1 MARREI
7 QEINASSMAD
17 IAFLLLI
24 FFLVSTTMN
33 VDSGLERLLPP
44 MQDEAVEPPKI
55 LDRNLLEV
63 FINKDNNMMVEQ
75 KVTNL
80 KDLRRITKEFIMN
93 PQNKEDLPVVT
104 NETDEVLGDIRIT
117 KKHVISLKNDRG
129 TSYETYITVHNELT
143 AAYNELKNE
152 LALEKFNM
160 DYIDLDQE
168 KKEAIDKVLP
178 MRISEAEP
186 N

>member
-33 VDSGLERLLPP
+33 IDSGIERLLPP
-44 MQDEAVEPPKI
+44 IQEEDIEPPKI

-63 FINKDNNMMVEQ
+63 FVNKDNNMMVEQ

-80 KDLRRITKEFIMN
+80 NELRQIAKDFITN
-93 PQNKEDLPVVT
+93 PQNKDDLPVVT
-104 NETDEVLGDIRIT
+104 TETNEILGEIRVT

-152 LALEKFNM
+152 LALEKFNA
-160 DYIDLDQE
+160 DYIDLDDE
-168 KKEAIDKVLP
+168 KREAIDKVLP